1 LVNAAPVAG
10 AIVPAARALGSIG
23 VQALLAGE
31 SIPGAAQENAG
42 VAAGAA
48 AAGTWCRDMVS
59 WAMTALRKQIMSVDE
74 FLAWAERQPDRW
86 ELVEGI
92 PTAMPP
98 ERVVHGDVKYRVA
111 RALDVAIARAQVRA
125 QVPCR
130 FVLDSAAVRIDP
142 RSLYQ
147 PDALVYCGEPV
158 SGDALEIRNPVVVFE
173 VLSPGNAVTDLRD
186 KLQGY
191 FRVASI
197 QHCLIVDPDKR
208 IVIHHARGAGDVVAT
223 RIVSEGT
230 VRLDPPGIE
239 ITVGE
244 LFG

>member
-1 LVNAAPVAG
+1 LVNAAAVAG
-10 AIVPAARALGSIG
+10 AIVPAARALGRIA

-31 SIPGAAQENAG
+31 SIPGVAQQNAG

-48 AAGTWCRDMVS
+48 AAGTWCRGMVM

-92 PTAMPP
+92 PTAMSP

-111 RALDVAIARAQVRA
+111 RALDVAIARAK
-125 QVPCR
+125 VPCR
-130 FVLDSAAVRIDP
+130 FVLDSAAVRIDQ

-147 PDALVYCGEPV
+147 PDALVYCGDPV
-158 SGDALEIRNPVVVFE
+158 SGDALEIPNPVVVFE

-197 QHCLIVDPDKR
+197 QHYLIVDPDKR

-244 LFG
+244 LFGQADL